1 MKLHRTT
8 LLAMAASL
16 TFAWGLATP
25 MLASAQGAQQ
35 AAAAPQLPAGFKI
48 VLDNEHVRVFESTF
62 APGVAVPARFYP
74 RRTSYVIKGPAQM
87 TSQYAD
93 GKVETTTSEP
103 GSVRTMAAGMQA
115 ISNVGN
121 NEVVVLIVIDKR
133 DLPRHSS
140 AD

>member
-1 MKLHRTT
+1 MKMQRTT

-25 MLASAQGAQQ
+25 MLASAQAVQQ
-35 AAAAPQLPAGFKI
+35 AAAAPPPPAGFKI

-62 APGVAVPARFYP
+62 GPGVAVPARFYP
-74 RRTSYVIKGPAQM
+74 RRTAYVIKGPAQM
-87 TSQYAD
+87 TTQYAD

-103 GSVRTMAAGMQA
+103 GSVRSLAAGMQA

-133 DLPRHSS
+133 DLP
-140 AD
+140 AAQ